1 MFLNCYKAKRN
12 DLGRRNCR
20 GLKFTNWIKMKVER
34 VIGKL
39 IGGQV
44 YINEMQFGLMPRCS
58 QVVELQKPF
67 LF

>member
-1 MFLNCYKAKRN
+1 
-12 DLGRRNCR
+12 
-20 GLKFTNWIKMKVER
+20 MKVER

-58 QVVELQKPF
+58 QVVELQTPF